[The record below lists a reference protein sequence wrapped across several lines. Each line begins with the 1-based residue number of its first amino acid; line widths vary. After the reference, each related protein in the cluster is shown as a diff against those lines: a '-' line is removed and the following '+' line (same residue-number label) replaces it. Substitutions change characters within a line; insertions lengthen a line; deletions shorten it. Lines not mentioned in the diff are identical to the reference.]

1 MPFIEPSRLEAKEL
15 LPGWN
20 ARFFHSAHMTFAYT
34 EVAAG
39 AGVHLHHHPE
49 EEVWHIVDGSVEM
62 TLAGMT
68 RVVNA
73 GEAVVVPSDVEHGAR
88 AVTNF
93 RAIVVDHPV
102 REVVAGISTR

>member
-49 EEVWHIVDGSVEM
+49 EEVWRASGPSWSTIRYANLWPASARDRR
-62 TLAGMT
+62 
-68 RVVNA
+68 RVKTT
-73 GEAVVVPSDVEHGAR
+73 SL
-88 AVTNF
+88 
-93 RAIVVDHPV
+93 
-102 REVVAGISTR
+102 